1 MLLNATFCRYINKSP
16 VAVSS
21 HPPRL
26 SYSSLPV
33 ATVSRTNNSGG
44 TQDINITLAF
54 VLQEEHFMVGASYSS
69 YNKYFKASCLL
80 YRNALKVKM
89 IITLDFT

>member
-1 MLLNATFCRYINKSP
+1 MLFNATLCRYINKSP

-21 HPPRL
+21 HPAHL

-33 ATVSRTNNSGG
+33 ASVSRTNNSGG

-54 VLQEEHFMVGASYSS
+54 VLQEEHFMVGAS
-69 YNKYFKASCLL
+69 
-80 YRNALKVKM
+80 
-89 IITLDFT
+89 